1 MNNEKYRY
9 KIDPEFRDLIP
20 PLTQSEYEEL
30 EKSILSEGCRESI
43 YTWND
48 YIIDGHNRYEICIKH
63 GLEPPVFPMVFES
76 REEVIIWI
84 CSVQLSRRNVTEPI
98 RRYLIGKRYEAEKL
112 VGAHNASG
120 CNQYSRPE
128 KEVRY
133 QSDTE
138 APFNN
143 DIVRTRDRLGKEYNL
158 ASATV
163 YRYGEYA
170 KTIDKIKEHSPNVAK
185 DRKAGSIRRL
195 HFGLHHPE
203 EGRKESGIR
212 AQTHLA
218 RKAGQQTAGHAGQKI
233 IHQQNKGIF
242 QTRKIPFSFS
252 LFCAF
257 APNPSHDRPSPSA
270 KPAAASFTSHRA
282 VLSTSD
288 SQLRDSQRIGSQLQF
303 ILQVQFHTVFGETTI
318 HFLRQQV

>member
-20 PLTQSEYEEL
+20 PLSQNEYEEL

-63 GLEPPVFPMVFES
+63 GLEPPVFSMAFES

-112 VGAHNASG
+112 IGAHNASG
-120 CNQYSRPE
+120 CNQYSHPE

-138 APFNN
+138 APLNN

-185 DRKAGSIRRL
+185 KILNETARVTTRQLISLASKTDNVIQAFCDKINEYPDEQIPYTTTKEIISKYINKPKDPKLPNSVGTIKEMPMYDPDAEIKSLSFTIPSWITSIERLLQSPTNKKASDNSKRRL
-195 HFGLHHPE
+195 
-203 EGRKESGIR
+203 
-212 AQTHLA
+212 
-218 RKAGQQTAGHAGQKI
+218 
-233 IHQQNKGIF
+233 
-242 QTRKIPFSFS
+242 
-252 LFCAF
+252 
-257 APNPSHDRPSPSA
+257 
-270 KPAAASFTSHRA
+270 
-282 VLSTSD
+282 LSELETLISK
-288 SQLRDSQRIGSQLQF
+288 STQLRNKLEEKQDN
-303 ILQVQFHTVFGETTI
+303 E
-318 HFLRQQV
+318 

>member
-138 APFNN
+138 APFYN

-185 DRKAGSIRRL
+185 DRKAGSMGYAETMVIMYNKN
-195 HFGLHHPE
+195 FKNGLIWNKLYSSKNQIPYDVMSYDKDNSSE
-203 EGRKESGIR
+203 NES
-212 AQTHLA
+212 
-218 RKAGQQTAGHAGQKI
+218 
-233 IHQQNKGIF
+233 
-242 QTRKIPFSFS
+242 
-252 LFCAF
+252 
-257 APNPSHDRPSPSA
+257 
-270 KPAAASFTSHRA
+270 
-282 VLSTSD
+282 
-288 SQLRDSQRIGSQLQF
+288 
-303 ILQVQFHTVFGETTI
+303 E
-318 HFLRQQV
+318 